1 MGSRNLCDPICLP
14 FHVIIWVYKKLQ
26 EQNIQESLKML
37 TVIFSKLSIEKN
49 KAAKRWLSMISCL
62 HFFVCCS
69 HLLARPLGIHTKSLP
84 GALPVCTTALQSSSH
99 QGNLSNSNLSQSVA
113 MAIRAFRPPCWA
125 SLPWPVPDVTD
136 THHRRWSMQQA
147 EDEILMF

>member
-1 MGSRNLCDPICLP
+1 
-14 FHVIIWVYKKLQ
+14 
-26 EQNIQESLKML
+26 ML

-84 GALPVCTTALQSSSH
+84 GALPVCTTALHRVTEQSLSH

-113 MAIRAFRPPCWA
+113 SHSGLPPTMLGIAPMTCA
-125 SLPWPVPDVTD
+125 RCHGHAPPKVIYATS
-136 THHRRWSMQQA
+136 
-147 EDEILMF
+147 